1 MFTLSNVIVV
11 PPVMLMV
18 GSNVMVK
25 APITGS
31 TSAGG
36 AKGSIGKGKKSLA
49 TPGSSSLGIGKKS
62 VAVKLMVSVIVSA
75 FAGLAAPVD
84 ASANAHANAPKVIF
98 FMTPSQVVTPFEPS
112 GDLPPPSPPAEKA
125 TARQDQT
132 GKASTSDGAD
142 GAS

>member
-31 TSAGG
+31 TGAGG
-36 AKGSIGKGKKSLA
+36 APGSTGAGGKKGKTSLKGKKS
-49 TPGSSSLGIGKKS
+49 P
-62 VAVKLMVSVIVSA
+62 AVKLMVSVIVHA

-84 ASANAHANAPKVIF
+84 ASANAPANANALKVIL
-98 FMTPSQVVTPFEPS
+98 FMTRSQVVTQRAET
-112 GDLPPPSPPAEKA
+112 LVPPP
-125 TARQDQT
+125 RR
-132 GKASTSDGAD
+132 
-142 GAS
+142 

>member
-1 MFTLSNVIVV
+1 MDAGLVV
-11 PPVMLMV
+11 VRYR
-18 GSNVMVK
+18 
-25 APITGS
+25 
-31 TSAGG
+31 
-36 AKGSIGKGKKSLA
+36 KKL
-49 TPGSSSLGIGKKS
+49 

-125 TARQDQT
+125 TARQDQA
-132 GKASTSDGAD
+132 GQSSTNDGAGD
-142 GAS
+142 GLARERKGRVKRWTRHRIGADDVGADPQPVRV

>member
-1 MFTLSNVIVV
+1 MFMLSNVIVV

-36 AKGSIGKGKKSLA
+36 AKGSIGKGKKSLG
-49 TPGSSSLGIGKKS
+49 TPRLGIGKKTL
-62 VAVKLMVSVIVSA
+62 AVKLMVSVIVSA

-98 FMTPSQVVTPFEPS
+98 FMTRSLVVTPRAET
-112 GDLPPPSPPAEKA
+112 LVPPP
-125 TARQDQT
+125 
-132 GKASTSDGAD
+132 
-142 GAS
+142 

>member
-31 TSAGG
+31 TGAGG
-36 AKGSIGKGKKSLA
+36 APGSTGAPRKGKKGGKSLKGKKSL
-49 TPGSSSLGIGKKS
+49 
-62 VAVKLMVSVIVSA
+62 AVKLMVSVIVVA

-84 ASANAHANAPKVIF
+84 ASANAPANANALKVIL
-98 FMTPSQVVTPFEPS
+98 FMTRSQVITPR
-112 GDLPPPSPPAEKA
+112 AETHDAAA
-125 TARQDQT
+125 T
-132 GKASTSDGAD
+132 KASAPIPPRVLFERG
-142 GAS
+142 